1 MQNIE
6 KFYEILKA
14 KHIDSDTPCMFT
26 ITMNGWMDARRTSG
40 QGHLAFDSFRYI
52 HEISVDDMFLDNEEE
67 EKAEY
72 YVDSNGGELISAA
85 DFKSGFGRIERDGN
99 YDTVYV
105 QKLDECDDEELK
117 LIAAYMDIDTDL
129 VKYGWQEYEEEVPEE
144 Q

>member
-1 MQNIE
+1 MGFTWKNDNGDIIETTYKLDDQGNIVFEPQQMVWERLPWVPLKYNE
-6 KFYEILKA
+6 K
-14 KHIDSDTPCMFT
+14 
-26 ITMNGWMDARRTSG
+26 
-40 QGHLAFDSFRYI
+40 
-52 HEISVDDMFLDNEEE
+52 EISLVDLFLDNEEE

-72 YVDSNGGELISAA
+72 YVDSNGGELISVA

-105 QKLDECDDEELK
+105 QKLEECDDEELK

-129 VKYGWQEYEEEVPEE
+129 VEYGWQEYEEEVSEE